1 MVCSKGDS
9 SDQISIMDGDSG
21 DKTDQNA
28 SRSRAIDILT
38 PEGETLKISVGENA
52 MIKDIKIDCELLCGI
67 PSDLQLI
74 KLQGKDLCNEDTVA
88 SLGITDGC
96 TLRLTVPQW
105 WQKFVSTCFKG
116 DTQQVRK
123 RIYVKMSQVSREERS
138 FTAAFIGAVK
148 GNHNLMFAAFAG
160 GKMNLHSKTKLSG
173 RNLLHAAV
181 SGGST
186 SCVANILMN
195 EGNALLEAP
204 DNTGETPVKM
214 AIKLY
219 GEDGD
224 IVKFLNVYLELH
236 RRDAKH
242 SGFSNHY
249 WDNLERNNIN
259 ISDAVSGDNDSNNGD
274 ESHSQ
279 SDESIS
285 NKFGDLDLDSDETPG
300 EKIGT
305 TYTETDF
312 FTPHNSRKNLPS
324 VTKVNVE
331 DYDATTGQ
339 DSLAVSLD
347 SSSKLDDPEINANH
361 NSLSSNEQGCGQK
374 SDTGY
379 YSGNNQSTE
388 KDANHVTEMLWNE
401 SLFTQGKTSPIDTT
415 TNQPSNLAADEPENV
430 THNASILSADPSAD
444 GDADS
449 SFSPKPPRRAQL
461 RKQSILD
468 SRRKKS
474 TTERPNLE
482 LLLAMS
488 SQNSSPLQGHSNE
501 GIVSEPRDSEVLT
514 NESRD
519 NEESHEAF
527 TNESRE
533 KQDSATNV
541 ENQKEQITLP
551 TASPSSSC
559 GPDTP
564 SQSPKPLR
572 RAQLRKKSIVEQ
584 RRRRSIAARPNLEEL
599 TANREEEAEEATSA
613 ETRLESSA
621 LEPKEQG
628 TTAVESKEE
637 GASAPETKEKGSSA
651 LESKEKGSSAVES
664 KGAESTAVDLKEEES
679 PISARYVLQLWQDQ
693 AQETAAAALSGDE
706 SDASHSPK
714 IPRRAFLRKQ
724 VFMEQRRRRSAT
736 ERPNIIK
743 LIAAAKE
750 QGDGEEGGEETA
762 EITSQDKGEEPPVE
776 SQNDEC
782 AISVGQESICYDF
795 SPVTSS
801 DEVSMREHY
810 SEDKE
815 TPETSSHSPAVVQI
829 QQRAPIRTS
838 QRCSN
843 SGPLLEARARRD
855 QRRNRSSL
863 SGEESDVS
871 DNEQSVLQET
881 VAPINRVAKTQRR
894 RRLPVLPDKI
904 IKLPVIKIE
913 DSGSSVSSDSRDA
926 HVSNQVCTS
935 GPVNGEMR
943 SAAIAPHPPACRSRS
958 GSICSEDSMSS
969 GEVYSERPRA
979 LSQEENRYSP
989 QTAPHAAKSV
999 PVRQRR
1005 KSVPNNTF
1013 RPTPNPPITRTRRG
1027 SVQVE
1032 DLEEQ
1037 GYQISPQLRA
1047 RLKLRGQPRENL
1059 PWNEWRTKRRS
1070 GSVPDGSEG
1079 ETEAENIN
1087 PRELSNK
1094 DARVDTRVAA
1104 HVDTRVAWHEKGPQS
1119 PGNSRMTFTEWLDSK
1134 EALERTR
1141 PASAHAVRNKQQRE
1155 GVGHERH
1162 LHNAKKYEEWL
1173 RKKDQ
1178 EALEQEE
1185 MLRKNAIKKFH
1196 RTYKKK

>member
-1 MVCSKGDS
+1 MVCSKVDS
-9 SDQISIMDGDSG
+9 SDQISIMDGDTG
-21 DKTDQNA
+21 NKTDQNA

-74 KLQGKDLCNEDTVA
+74 KLQGKDLFNEDTVTD
-88 SLGITDGC
+88 LGITDGC

-105 WQKFVSTCFKG
+105 WQKFVSTCYKG

-186 SCVANILMN
+186 SCVANVLMN
-195 EGNALLEAP
+195 EGNALLEAL

-219 GEDGD
+219 GEAGD

-249 WDNLERNNIN
+249 WDNLERNNTN
-259 ISDAVSGDNDSNNGD
+259 ISDAVSGDSNDGD
-274 ESHSQ
+274 ESQSQ
-279 SDESIS
+279 SDENIS

-300 EKIGT
+300 EKIRT
-305 TYTETDF
+305 NYTETEF
-312 FTPHNSRKNLPS
+312 FTPHNSGKNLPS
-324 VTKVNVE
+324 VTKVNIE
-331 DYDATTGQ
+331 DYDAATGQ

-347 SSSKLDDPEINANH
+347 RSSKLDEPQINANP
-361 NSLSSNEQGCGQK
+361 NSLSSIEQGCGQK

-379 YSGNNQSTE
+379 YSSNNQSTE

-401 SLFTQGKTSPIDTT
+401 SLFTQDKTFPMEVT
-415 TNQPSNLAADEPENV
+415 TNQPSNLAAVESENV
-430 THNASILSADPSAD
+430 THNASIMSADPSAD
-444 GDADS
+444 GDADCS
-449 SFSPKPPRRAQL
+449 PVPKPPRRAQL
-461 RKQSILD
+461 RKQSIID

-474 TTERPNLE
+474 TMERPNLE

-488 SQNSSPLQGHSNE
+488 SENSGPLQGHSSE
-501 GIVSEPRDSEVLT
+501 GIVSEPRDSELLT

-519 NEESHEAF
+519 NEHSREGF

-533 KQDSATNV
+533 KQVSATNV
-541 ENQKEQITLP
+541 ENQRDQATLP
-551 TASPSSSC
+551 TAPPSSNC
-559 GPDTP
+559 GNDTQ
-564 SQSPKPLR
+564 SHSPKPLR

-599 TANREEEAEEATSA
+599 TANREEAEEASSA
-613 ETRLESSA
+613 ETKPESSA
-621 LEPKEQG
+621 LEPKEEG
-628 TTAVESKEE
+628 TKAVESKEE
-637 GASAPETKEKGSSA
+637 GAVAPETKEKGSSA
-651 LESKEKGSSAVES
+651 VES
-664 KGAESTAVDLKEEES
+664 KATGSTAVEFKEEES
-679 PISARYVLQLWQDQ
+679 PISAKYVLQLWQDQ
-693 AQETAAAALSGDE
+693 AQECAAAALSGDE

-714 IPRRAFLRKQ
+714 TPRRAFLRKQ

-750 QGDGEEGGEETA
+750 QGDGEEAGEEAA
-762 EITSQDKGEEPPVE
+762 EITCQDKGEEKPPVE
-776 SQNDEC
+776 SQDDDEC
-782 AISVGQESICYDF
+782 VINVGQERVSYDF

-801 DEVSMREHY
+801 DDVSMKEHY

-815 TPETSSHSPAVVQI
+815 TSETASHSPAVVQI
-829 QQRAPIRTS
+829 QERVPIRTS

-843 SGPLLEARARRD
+843 SGPLLEARARRY
-855 QRRNRSSL
+855 QRHNRSSL
-863 SGEESDVS
+863 SGDESDVS
-871 DNEQSVLQET
+871 DNEQSVLHET
-881 VAPINRVAKTQRR
+881 VAHINPGVKSQRR
-894 RRLPVLPDKI
+894 RRLPVSPDKT

-926 HVSNQVCTS
+926 HVSNHVYAS

-943 SAAIAPHPPACRSRS
+943 SAAIAPHPPVCRSRS

-969 GEVYSERPRA
+969 GEVHSERPR
-979 LSQEENRYSP
+979 
-989 QTAPHAAKSV
+989 
-999 PVRQRR
+999 
-1005 KSVPNNTF
+1005 
-1013 RPTPNPPITRTRRG
+1013 
-1027 SVQVE
+1027 
-1032 DLEEQ
+1032 
-1037 GYQISPQLRA
+1037 
-1047 RLKLRGQPRENL
+1047 
-1059 PWNEWRTKRRS
+1059 
-1070 GSVPDGSEG
+1070 
-1079 ETEAENIN
+1079 
-1087 PRELSNK
+1087 
-1094 DARVDTRVAA
+1094 
-1104 HVDTRVAWHEKGPQS
+1104 
-1119 PGNSRMTFTEWLDSK
+1119 
-1134 EALERTR
+1134 
-1141 PASAHAVRNKQQRE
+1141 
-1155 GVGHERH
+1155 
-1162 LHNAKKYEEWL
+1162 
-1173 RKKDQ
+1173 
-1178 EALEQEE
+1178 
-1185 MLRKNAIKKFH
+1185 
-1196 RTYKKK
+1196 

>member
-1 MVCSKGDS
+1 MVCSKVDS
-9 SDQISIMDGDSG
+9 SDQISIMDGDKG
-21 DKTDQNA
+21 NITDQNA

-38 PEGETLKISVGENA
+38 PDGETLKISVAENA
-52 MIKDIKIDCELLCGI
+52 TINDIKVDCELLCGI

-88 SLGITDGC
+88 NLGITDGC
-96 TLRLTVPQW
+96 TLRLTVPPW
-105 WQKFVSTCFKG
+105 WQKFVSTCYKG

-195 EGNALLEAP
+195 EGNGLLEAP

-242 SGFSNHY
+242 SSFSNHY

-259 ISDAVSGDNDSNNGD
+259 ISDAVSADNDSNNGD

-300 EKIGT
+300 EKIRT
-305 TYTETDF
+305 NYTETEF
-312 FTPHNSRKNLPS
+312 FTPRNSGKNFPL

-347 SSSKLDDPEINANH
+347 SSSKLDDPQINANP

-401 SLFTQGKTSPIDTT
+401 CLFTRGKTSPIETT
-415 TNQPSNLAADEPENV
+415 TNQPSNLEADEPENV

-444 GDADS
+444 GDTDS

-488 SQNSSPLQGHSNE
+488 SENSGPLQGHSSE
-501 GIVSEPRDSEVLT
+501 GIVSEPRDSEVRT

-519 NEESHEAF
+519 NEQSCEGF

-533 KQDSATNV
+533 KQVSATNV
-541 ENQKEQITLP
+541 ENHKDQATLP
-551 TASPSSSC
+551 TASPSSNC
-559 GPDTP
+559 GSDTQ
-564 SQSPKPLR
+564 SHSPKPLR

-599 TANREEEAEEATSA
+599 TANREDEAEEATSA
-613 ETRLESSA
+613 EPKPESSA
-621 LEPKEQG
+621 LERKEQE
-628 TTAVESKEE
+628 TTAAEFKEE
-637 GASAPETKEKGSSA
+637 GASAPETKEKGPSA
-651 LESKEKGSSAVES
+651 VESKEKGSSAVES
-664 KGAESTAVDLKEEES
+664 KEAESTAGDCKEEEC

-743 LIAAAKE
+743 LIAAAQE
-750 QGDGEEGGEETA
+750 QGDEGNEEAA
-762 EITSQDKGEEPPVE
+762 EITCQDKGEEKAHME
-776 SQNDEC
+776 SENDEC
-782 AISVGQESICYDF
+782 AISVGQESISYDF

-801 DEVSMREHY
+801 DDVSMKEHY
-810 SEDKE
+810 SDKE
-815 TPETSSHSPAVVQI
+815 TPATSSHSPAVEQMQERV
-829 QQRAPIRTS
+829 PIRTS

-855 QRRNRSSL
+855 QRHSRSSL

-881 VAPINRVAKTQRR
+881 VAPINRVVKTQRR
-894 RRLPVLPDKI
+894 RRLPVLPDKT
-904 IKLPVIKIE
+904 IKLPLIKIE
-913 DSGSSVSSDSRDA
+913 DSGSSVSSDSRDP
-926 HVSNQVCTS
+926 HVSNNVYAS

-943 SAAIAPHPPACRSRS
+943 STAIVPHPPACRSRS

-969 GEVYSERPRA
+969 GEVYPERPR
-979 LSQEENRYSP
+979 
-989 QTAPHAAKSV
+989 
-999 PVRQRR
+999 
-1005 KSVPNNTF
+1005 
-1013 RPTPNPPITRTRRG
+1013 
-1027 SVQVE
+1027 
-1032 DLEEQ
+1032 
-1037 GYQISPQLRA
+1037 
-1047 RLKLRGQPRENL
+1047 
-1059 PWNEWRTKRRS
+1059 
-1070 GSVPDGSEG
+1070 
-1079 ETEAENIN
+1079 
-1087 PRELSNK
+1087 
-1094 DARVDTRVAA
+1094 
-1104 HVDTRVAWHEKGPQS
+1104 
-1119 PGNSRMTFTEWLDSK
+1119 
-1134 EALERTR
+1134 
-1141 PASAHAVRNKQQRE
+1141 
-1155 GVGHERH
+1155 
-1162 LHNAKKYEEWL
+1162 
-1173 RKKDQ
+1173 
-1178 EALEQEE
+1178 
-1185 MLRKNAIKKFH
+1185 
-1196 RTYKKK
+1196 

>member
-1 MVCSKGDS
+1 MVCSKVDS
-9 SDQISIMDGDSG
+9 SDQISIMDGDTG
-21 DKTDQNA
+21 NKTDQNA

-88 SLGITDGC
+88 DLGMMDGC

-105 WQKFVSTCFKG
+105 WQKFVSTCYKG

-186 SCVANILMN
+186 SCVANVLMN

-204 DNTGETPVKM
+204 DDTGETPVKM

-219 GEDGD
+219 GEAGD

-259 ISDAVSGDNDSNNGD
+259 ISDAVSGDSNDGD
-274 ESHSQ
+274 ESDSQ
-279 SDESIS
+279 SDENIS

-300 EKIGT
+300 QKIRT
-305 TYTETDF
+305 NYKETEF
-312 FTPHNSRKNLPS
+312 FTPHNSGKNLPS
-324 VTKVNVE
+324 VTKVNIE

-347 SSSKLDDPEINANH
+347 SSSKLDEPQINANP
-361 NSLSSNEQGCGQK
+361 NSLSSSEQGCGQK

-379 YSGNNQSTE
+379 YSSNNQSTE

-401 SLFTQGKTSPIDTT
+401 SLFTEVKTFPIEIT

-430 THNASILSADPSAD
+430 THNASILSADPSTD
-444 GDADS
+444 GDADCGPL
-449 SFSPKPPRRAQL
+449 PKPPRRAQL
-461 RKQSILD
+461 RKQSIID

-488 SQNSSPLQGHSNE
+488 SENSGPLQGHGSE
-501 GIVSEPRDSEVLT
+501 GIVSEPRESEVLA

-519 NEESHEAF
+519 NEQSREGF
-527 TNESRE
+527 TNESGE
-533 KQDSATNV
+533 KQVSATNV
-541 ENQKEQITLP
+541 ENQATLP
-551 TASPSSSC
+551 TASPSSNC
-559 GPDTP
+559 ETDTP
-564 SQSPKPLR
+564 SHSPKPLR

-599 TANREEEAEEATSA
+599 TANREEAEEASSA
-613 ETRLESSA
+613 EPKPESSA
-621 LEPKEQG
+621 LEPKEEG
-628 TTAVESKEE
+628 STAVESKEE
-637 GASAPETKEKGSSA
+637 GAVAPETKEKGSSA
-651 LESKEKGSSAVES
+651 VES
-664 KGAESTAVDLKEEES
+664 KATESTAVDLQEEES

-693 AQETAAAALSGDE
+693 AQECAAAALSGDE

-750 QGDGEEGGEETA
+750 QGDGEEAGEEAA
-762 EITSQDKGEEPPVE
+762 EITRQDNGEGKPPVE
-776 SQNDEC
+776 SQDDEC
-782 AISVGQESICYDF
+782 VINVGQESVSYDF

-801 DEVSMREHY
+801 DDVSMKEHY

-815 TPETSSHSPAVVQI
+815 TSETSSHSPAVVQI
-829 QQRAPIRTS
+829 QERVPIRTS

-855 QRRNRSSL
+855 QRHNRSSL
-863 SGEESDVS
+863 SGDESDVS

-881 VAPINRVAKTQRR
+881 VAPINPGVKSQRR
-894 RRLPVLPDKI
+894 RRLPVLPDKT
-904 IKLPVIKIE
+904 IKLPLIKIE

-926 HVSNQVCTS
+926 HVSNHVCAS
-935 GPVNGEMR
+935 GPVNGGMR
-943 SAAIAPHPPACRSRS
+943 SATIAPHPPVCRSRS
-958 GSICSEDSMSS
+958 GSVCSEDSMSS
-969 GEVYSERPRA
+969 GEVHSERPR
-979 LSQEENRYSP
+979 
-989 QTAPHAAKSV
+989 
-999 PVRQRR
+999 
-1005 KSVPNNTF
+1005 
-1013 RPTPNPPITRTRRG
+1013 
-1027 SVQVE
+1027 
-1032 DLEEQ
+1032 
-1037 GYQISPQLRA
+1037 
-1047 RLKLRGQPRENL
+1047 
-1059 PWNEWRTKRRS
+1059 
-1070 GSVPDGSEG
+1070 
-1079 ETEAENIN
+1079 
-1087 PRELSNK
+1087 
-1094 DARVDTRVAA
+1094 
-1104 HVDTRVAWHEKGPQS
+1104 
-1119 PGNSRMTFTEWLDSK
+1119 
-1134 EALERTR
+1134 
-1141 PASAHAVRNKQQRE
+1141 
-1155 GVGHERH
+1155 
-1162 LHNAKKYEEWL
+1162 
-1173 RKKDQ
+1173 
-1178 EALEQEE
+1178 
-1185 MLRKNAIKKFH
+1185 
-1196 RTYKKK
+1196 

>member
-1 MVCSKGDS
+1 MVCSKVDS
-9 SDQISIMDGDSG
+9 SDQISIMDGDTG
-21 DKTDQNA
+21 NKTDQSA

-52 MIKDIKIDCELLCGI
+52 MIRDIKIDCELLCGI

-74 KLQGKDLCNEDTVA
+74 KLQGKDLCNEDTVGN
-88 SLGITDGC
+88 LGITDGC
-96 TLRLTVPQW
+96 TFRLTVPQW
-105 WQKFVSTCFKG
+105 WQKFVSTCYKG

-204 DNTGETPVKM
+204 DNPGETPVKM

-259 ISDAVSGDNDSNNGD
+259 ISDTVNADNDSNNGD

-300 EKIGT
+300 EKIRT
-305 TYTETDF
+305 NYTETEF
-312 FTPHNSRKNLPS
+312 FTPHNSGKNLPS

-347 SSSKLDDPEINANH
+347 SSSKLDDPQIYANP
-361 NSLSSNEQGCGQK
+361 NSLSSNEQGGGQK

-379 YSGNNQSTE
+379 YSSNNQSTE

-401 SLFTQGKTSPIDTT
+401 SLFTQGKTSPIETT
-415 TNQPSNLAADEPENV
+415 TNQPSNLAAEEQE
-430 THNASILSADPSAD
+430 NASILSADQSAD

-482 LLLAMS
+482 LLLAMRS
-488 SQNSSPLQGHSNE
+488 ENSGPLQGHSSE
-501 GIVSEPRDSEVLT
+501 GIASEPRDSEVLT
-514 NESRD
+514 NESRE
-519 NEESHEAF
+519 NEQSREGF
-527 TNESRE
+527 TNETHE
-533 KQDSATNV
+533 KQVSATNV
-541 ENQKEQITLP
+541 ENQKDQATLP
-551 TASPSSSC
+551 TASPSPNC
-559 GPDTP
+559 GTDTQ
-564 SQSPKPLR
+564 SHSPKPLR

-613 ETRLESSA
+613 EPKPESSA

-637 GASAPETKEKGSSA
+637 GTSAT
-651 LESKEKGSSAVES
+651 ESKEKGSSAVES
-664 KGAESTAVDLKEEES
+664 KEAESTTVDFKEEES

-693 AQETAAAALSGDE
+693 AQESVAAALSGDE

-714 IPRRAFLRKQ
+714 TPRRAFLRKQ

-743 LIAAAKE
+743 LSAAAKE
-750 QGDGEEGGEETA
+750 QGDGEEAGEEAA
-762 EITSQDKGEEPPVE
+762 EITCQDKGEEKPHVE

-782 AISVGQESICYDF
+782 AISVGQESISYDF

-801 DEVSMREHY
+801 DDISMKEHY
-810 SEDKE
+810 SEDKQ
-815 TPETSSHSPAVVQI
+815 TPETSSHSPAVVQV
-829 QQRAPIRTS
+829 QERVPIRTS

-855 QRRNRSSL
+855 QRYKRSSL

-881 VAPINRVAKTQRR
+881 VAPINRVVKTQRR
-894 RRLPVLPDKI
+894 RRLPVLPDKTM
-904 IKLPVIKIE
+904 KLPLIKIE

-926 HVSNQVCTS
+926 HVNNHVCAS

-979 LSQEENRYSP
+979 QSQEENRYSP
-989 QTAPHAAKSV
+989 LSAPNAKSI

-1047 RLKLRGQPRENL
+1047 RLKLREQPRENL
-1059 PWNEWRTKRRS
+1059 PWNEWRKKKRS

-1079 ETEAENIN
+1079 ETEAENIHH
-1087 PRELSNK
+1087 RELSNK
-1094 DARVDTRVAA
+1094 DARVDTRVGTP
-1104 HVDTRVAWHEKGPQS
+1104 VDTRVAWHEKKGPQS
-1119 PGNSRMTFTEWLDSK
+1119 PGNSRMTFTEWLDNK

-1141 PASAHAVRNKQQRE
+1141 PASAHAARNDQQRE
-1155 GVGHERH
+1155 GVGHKRH

-1185 MLRKNAIKKFH
+1185 MLRKRATKKFH

>member
-1 MVCSKGDS
+1 MVCSKVDS
-9 SDQISIMDGDSG
+9 SDQISIMDGDTG
-21 DKTDQNA
+21 NKADENA
-28 SRSRAIDILT
+28 FRSRAIDILT
-38 PEGETLKISVGENA
+38 PEGETFKISAGDNA

-74 KLQGKDLCNEDTVA
+74 RLQNKDLCNEDTVA
-88 SLGITDGC
+88 NLGITDGC
-96 TLRLTVPQW
+96 TLRVTVPQW
-105 WQKFVSTCFKG
+105 WQKFVSTCYKG

-219 GEDGD
+219 GETGD

-249 WDNLERNNIN
+249 WDNLEQNNIN
-259 ISDAVSGDNDSNNGD
+259 ISDAVSGDGDSNDGD
-274 ESHSQ
+274 DSNSQ
-279 SDESIS
+279 SDENIS
-285 NKFGDLDLDSDETPG
+285 NKIGDLDLDSDEPPG
-300 EKIGT
+300 EKIRMN
-305 TYTETDF
+305 YTQTDF
-312 FTPHNSRKNLPS
+312 FTHNSGESLPS
-324 VTKVNVE
+324 VTKVNIE
-331 DYDATTGQ
+331 DYDATKGQ

-347 SSSKLDDPEINANH
+347 SSSKLDEPQINANP
-361 NSLSSNEQGCGQK
+361 NSLSSFEQGCGQK

-379 YSGNNQSTE
+379 YSSNNQSTG

-401 SLFTQGKTSPIDTT
+401 SLFTQGKTPPIETT
-415 TNQPSNLAADEPENV
+415 TNQASNLAADEPEDV
-430 THNASILSADPSAD
+430 KNASVLSADPSAD
-444 GDADS
+444 DDADS
-449 SFSPKPPRRAQL
+449 SHWPKPPRRAQL
-461 RKQSILD
+461 RKQSIID

-482 LLLAMS
+482 LLLAMRS
-488 SQNSSPLQGHSNE
+488 ENSSPLQGQNSE
-501 GIVSEPRDSEVLT
+501 GIVSEQRDSEVLT
-514 NESRD
+514 NESHD
-519 NEESHEAF
+519 NEQSREGF

-533 KQDSATNV
+533 KQVSATNV
-541 ENQKEQITLP
+541 EDQKDQATLP
-551 TASPSSSC
+551 TA
-559 GPDTP
+559 
-564 SQSPKPLR
+564 SPKPLR

-584 RRRRSIAARPNLEEL
+584 RRRRSIASRPNLDEL
-599 TANREEEAEEATSA
+599 AANREEEAEEATSA
-613 ETRLESSA
+613 EPKPESSV

-637 GASAPETKEKGSSA
+637 GTTAPEIKEKGSA
-651 LESKEKGSSAVES
+651 AVESKEKESSGVES
-664 KGAESTAVDLKEEES
+664 KETESTAVHFKEEES

-693 AQETAAAALSGDE
+693 AQEFAAAALSGDE
-706 SDASHSPK
+706 SDTSHSPK

-724 VFMEQRRRRSAT
+724 VFVEQRRRRSAT
-736 ERPNIIK
+736 ERPN
-743 LIAAAKE
+743 LIRLMAPAKE
-750 QGDGEEGGEETA
+750 QGDGEEPGEEAA
-762 EITSQDKGEEPPVE
+762 EITCPDKGEEKSPVE
-776 SQNDEC
+776 SQNDVC

-795 SPVTSS
+795 SPVASS
-801 DEVSMREHY
+801 DDVSMKEHY

-815 TPETSSHSPAVVQI
+815 TPETSWRSPAVVQT
-829 QQRAPIRTS
+829 QERVPIRTS

-843 SGPLLEARARRD
+843 TGPLLEARATRN
-855 QRRNRSSL
+855 QRHNRSAL
-863 SGEESDVS
+863 SGDESDVS
-871 DNEQSVLQET
+871 DNEQGVLQET
-881 VAPINRVAKTQRR
+881 VAPINRVVKTQRR
-894 RRLPVLPDKI
+894 RRLPVLPDKTI
-904 IKLPVIKIE
+904 KNEIKLPLIKIE
-913 DSGSSVSSDSRDA
+913 DSSSSVNSDSRDA
-926 HVSNQVCTS
+926 HVANQVRAS

-943 SAAIAPHPPACRSRS
+943 SAAIAPHPPVCRSRS

-969 GEVYSERPRA
+969 GEVYSDRPR
-979 LSQEENRYSP
+979 SQSEEENRYSP
-989 QTAPHAAKSV
+989 QPTPYAKSV

-1032 DLEEQ
+1032 DLEEK

-1059 PWNEWRTKRRS
+1059 PWNEWRTRRRS
-1070 GSVPDGSEG
+1070 GSIPDGSEE

-1087 PRELSNK
+1087 HRELSNK
-1094 DARVDTRVAA
+1094 DARVDKRVGT
-1104 HVDTRVAWHEKGPQS
+1104 HVDTRVAWHEKKGPQS
-1119 PGNSRMTFTEWLDSK
+1119 HGNSRMTFTEWLDNK

-1141 PASAHAVRNKQQRE
+1141 PTSPQAARNEQHRD

-1162 LHNAKKYEEWL
+1162 LQTAKKYEEWL
-1173 RKKDQ
+1173 QKKDQ

-1185 MLRKNAIKKFH
+1185 MLRKRATRKFH